1 MIGLGIAFLVAL
13 AVMAAGSGSAK
24 KPIPPPGMP
33 PVVPGPPDAS
43 KEQVQTKG
51 KSGTV
56 WITQQAGQNSNG
68 DIFVDVFLPDG
79 QMGSHPTMRV
89 LRYAQP
95 AAAGATRSFME
106 AAPGVDPHVLDVAMS
121 DFNLIGAAKGPID
134 VGSMSPELQKEL
146 ADALAALTVGV
157 DGKIVG
163 PVTPEAIQLATSVAG
178 DLERAGFGSA
188 ATALREFIKAASTL
202 VPSPPPNKQVPLPP
216 HMPAD
221 MQDMINRALQLERD
235 PAKLIAILNGLKAFQ
250 PQSPD
255 ILNAIDLLQALIVQ
269 VQAQQSAKDAL
280 GEIQKI
286 VTPPDATIAPSIPAS
301 RTYTIRAGDTGESIA
316 LAYTGNKGRWT
327 ELVTANPST
336 KDAKYGFKANVNQV
350 VNLPASWPSVPIN
363 PSGAQQQV
371 VAPMPSG
378 GSGRTYTVRAGDT
391 GSSIAKYYT
400 GNANRWTELVTANPE
415 TKDAQYGLKANPGK
429 VLKIPASWP
438 DPTGASPAPQPQQ
451 VSSPLPENPTYVPSI
466 PVPAAP
472 PMPKSP
478 TELAADAM
486 VRNLKAVQQ
495 SYPFPTAHGKEDQSL
510 VKRFQG
516 LANTTADGMAGPG
529 TLVLAAVN
537 GQSDLPLVPYWPKSA
552 TATNVLK
559 YRADIQ
565 QVAARARAAGDL
577 SGAAMLEAS
586 AARERGQG
594 GIVGTMPA

>member
-13 AVMAAGSGSAK
+13 AVMAAGSGSK

-51 KSGTV
+51 KSGTI

-106 AAPGVDPHVLDVAMS
+106 AAPGVDAHVLDVAMS
-121 DFNLIGAAKGPID
+121 DFNLTGAAKGPID

-146 ADALAALTVGV
+146 ADALSALTVGV

-178 DLERAGFGSA
+178 DLDRAGFGSA
-188 ATALREFIKAASTL
+188 ATALREFIKAAATL
-202 VPSPPPNKQVPLPP
+202 VPSPPANKQVPLPA
-216 HMPAD
+216 HMPQD

-235 PAKLIAILNGLKAFQ
+235 PAKLIAILNGLKAYQ

-255 ILNAIDLLQALIVQ
+255 ILNAIDLLNALIVQ

-286 VTPPDATIAPSIPAS
+286 VTPPDAVIQPSIPAS

-350 VNLPASWPSVPIN
+350 VNLPASWPSVPI
-363 PSGAQQQV
+363 S
-371 VAPMPSG
+371 PSG
-378 GSGRTYTVRAGDT
+378 G
-391 GSSIAKYYT
+391 
-400 GNANRWTELVTANPE
+400 
-415 TKDAQYGLKANPGK
+415 
-429 VLKIPASWP
+429 
-438 DPTGASPAPQPQQ
+438 QQ
-451 VSSPLPENPTYVPSI
+451 QQAASPLPENPTYVPSVA
-466 PVPAAP
+466 VPAAP
-472 PMPKSP
+472 PMPRSP

-486 VRNLKAVQQ
+486 VRNLKAVQS

-510 VKRFQG
+510 VKRFQS

-529 TLVLAAVN
+529 TLLLAAIN

-559 YRADIQ
+559 YRSDLQ
-565 QVAARARAAGDL
+565 QIAARARAAGDL
-577 SGAAMLEAS
+577 SGASMLEAS

-594 GIVGTMPA
+594 GIVGAMPA